1 MEKPANLTVSAASAT
16 DHLDAAVPADAPA
29 ADIETIENDTLVTAT
44 GGFWGG
50 PYAYAVAPAW
60 GPAYRPAY
68 AVAPAWGPYAAWG
81 GPRPHWWR

>member
-1 MEKPANLTVSAASAT
+1 MDKPANLTVSAT
-16 DHLDAAVPADAPA
+16 DNLNLDAAVPAEAPA

-50 PYAYAVAPAW
+50 PGPYAYAVAPAW

-68 AVAPAWGPYAAWG
+68 AVAPGWGPYAAWG
-81 GPRPHWWR
+81 PRPHWWR